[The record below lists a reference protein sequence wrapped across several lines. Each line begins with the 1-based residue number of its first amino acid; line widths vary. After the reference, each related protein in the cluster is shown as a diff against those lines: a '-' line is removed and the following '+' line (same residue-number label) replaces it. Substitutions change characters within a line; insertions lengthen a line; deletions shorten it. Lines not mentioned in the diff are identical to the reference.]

1 MAADLTRVKLQP
13 AVANTDYVNASWVP
27 GYRWSGDN
35 IRELSSDSSI
45 AGATGSSSCRSTRA
59 ATRWRPSG
67 TWCGRPGPGQSSA
80 CPPSN
85 SRSVD
90 ISTST
95 IYTGVST
102 IRCIQWSD
110 CSLLGCTCTAN
121 LNFIE
126 THDPDTWPACSLY
139 NLFQSEQNPN
149 YRTLHALSWPASTLG
164 KSQQSYW
171 VAFLETLWSHKYII

>member
-67 TWCGRPGPGQSSA
+67 TWCGRPGPGQSFA

-90 ISTST
+90 IST
-95 IYTGVST
+95 IYYLHWSIYYPLHSVVRLQFIRLHCQFKFYRDTRPGYMTSMLPLQSVS
-102 IRCIQWSD
+102 IRTKSELPNSSCVE
-110 CSLLGCTCTAN
+110 LAG
-121 LNFIE
+121 LN
-126 THDPDTWPACSLY
+126 S
-139 NLFQSEQNPN
+139 
-149 YRTLHALSWPASTLG
+149 G
-164 KSQQSYW
+164 
-171 VAFLETLWSHKYII
+171 